1 MYRKDY
7 FTVSNSIKKAMYEIL
22 ADQSLSTD
30 ELKTMKRYHDL
41 IIDKLCQ
48 EFARDND
55 NFDKGKFLALMDKP
69 V

>member
-7 FTVSNSIKKAMYEIL
+7 YTVSNSIKKAMFEIV
-22 ADQSLSTD
+22 ADQALTVD
-30 ELKTMKRYHDL
+30 ELKAMKRYHEL

-55 NFDKGKFLALMDKP
+55 NFDKGKFLDLMDK
-69 V
+69 

>member
-7 FTVSNSIKKAMYEIL
+7 YTVSNSIKKAMFEIV
-22 ADQSLSTD
+22 ADQALTVD
-30 ELKTMKRYHDL
+30 ELKAMKRYHEL

-55 NFDKGKFLALMDKP
+55 NFDKGKFLALMDK
-69 V
+69 